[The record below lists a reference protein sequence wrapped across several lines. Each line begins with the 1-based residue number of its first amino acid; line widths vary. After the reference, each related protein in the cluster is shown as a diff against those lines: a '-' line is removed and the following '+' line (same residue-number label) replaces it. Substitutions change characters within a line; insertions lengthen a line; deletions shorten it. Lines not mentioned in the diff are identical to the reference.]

1 MNPVVEQI
9 LGKLIIDSTFR
20 QMFKADRATTLSR
33 YTLTRT
39 ERDALMK
46 IDVQALEMAVRNL
59 QMSKS
64 VPTESWFW

>member
-9 LGKLIIDSTFR
+9 LGKLIIDPTFR
-20 QMFKADRATTLSR
+20 QMFKANRETTLAR

-39 ERDALMK
+39 ERAGLMQ
-46 IDVQALEMAVRNL
+46 IDVQALEVAVRNL

-64 VPTESWFW
+64 VPTESMFW